1 MMIAPL
7 PIMQSILSQ
16 LPSEARQ
23 WTEGL
28 SWQQRRYVLSLC
40 HLLLSAPSEVQAEFL
55 DEYTADGIVAKLVQ
69 DQKTKEK
76 VEHYLQIFQ
85 IPRVLN
91 EKQLRIYIRQF
102 YIHSAHDLRCEPQ
115 IFLESVLQLVVD
127 PQEKK
132 NVFTYTLGF
141 ELLLMMFRMSWLQHE
156 RLYLMQINQE
166 WFLQT
171 YIKPIQ
177 YTHKINH
184 IITPKDE
191 RLFFAKRN
199 FFVQKPEV
207 SDKKAWELVMATFK
221 TETVTNLGFSVIR
234 HHNAFIFDSDYIFSE
249 EEEIETPLMSAVSLR
264 ESRSL

>member
-1 MMIAPL
+1 MTPL
-7 PIMQSILSQ
+7 STMQSILAQ

-28 SWQQRRYVLSLC
+28 SWQHRRYVLSLC

-76 VEHYLQIFQ
+76 VEHYLHLFQ
-85 IPRVLN
+85 IPTVLD
-91 EKQLRIYIRQF
+91 EKRLRLYIRQF
-102 YIHSAHDLRCEPQ
+102 YVHSAHDLRCKPQ
-115 IFLESVLQLVVD
+115 KFLESVLQLVVN
-127 PQEKK
+127 PQEKN

-141 ELLLMMFRMSWLQHE
+141 ELLLIMFSMSWLQHE

-166 WFLQT
+166 IFLNT

-177 YTHKINH
+177 HTHKINH

-191 RLFFAKRN
+191 RLFFAKRS
-199 FFVQKPEV
+199 FFVQKPQIPE
-207 SDKKAWELVMATFK
+207 KKARELVMATFS
-221 TETVTNLGFSVIR
+221 TEKVTNLGFAVIR
-234 HHNAFIFDSDYIFSE
+234 HQNAFVFDRDYIFSE
-249 EEEIETPLMSAVSLR
+249 EDAENPLI
-264 ESRSL
+264 

>member
-1 MMIAPL
+1 MTPL
-7 PIMQSILSQ
+7 STMQSILAQ

-28 SWQQRRYVLSLC
+28 SWQHRRYVLSLC

-76 VEHYLQIFQ
+76 VEHYLQLFQ
-85 IPRVLN
+85 IPTVLD
-91 EKQLRIYIRQF
+91 EKRLRLYIRQF
-102 YIHSAHDLRCEPQ
+102 YVHSAHDLRCKPQ
-115 IFLESVLQLVVD
+115 KFLESVLQLVVN
-127 PQEKK
+127 PQEKN

-141 ELLLMMFRMSWLQHE
+141 ELLLMMFSMSWLQHE

-166 WFLQT
+166 VFLNT

-177 YTHKINH
+177 HTHKINY

-191 RLFFAKRN
+191 RLFFAKRS
-199 FFVQKPEV
+199 FFVQKPQV
-207 SDKKAWELVMATFK
+207 SEKKARELVMATFN
-221 TETVTNLGFSVIR
+221 TETVTNLGLAVIR
-234 HHNAFIFDSDYIFSE
+234 HQNAFVFDRDYIFSE
-249 EEEIETPLMSAVSLR
+249 EDAENPLI
-264 ESRSL
+264 

>member
-1 MMIAPL
+1 MTPL
-7 PIMQSILSQ
+7 STMQSILAQ

-28 SWQQRRYVLSLC
+28 SWQHRRYVLSLC

-76 VEHYLQIFQ
+76 VEHYLQLFQ
-85 IPRVLN
+85 IPTVLD
-91 EKQLRIYIRQF
+91 EKRLRLYIRQF
-102 YIHSAHDLRCEPQ
+102 YIHSAHDLRCKPQ
-115 IFLESVLQLVVD
+115 KFLESVLQLVVN
-127 PQEKK
+127 PQEKN

-141 ELLLMMFRMSWLQHE
+141 ELLLMMFSMSWLQHE

-166 WFLQT
+166 VFLNT

-177 YTHKINH
+177 HTHKINY

-191 RLFFAKRN
+191 RLFFAKRS
-199 FFVQKPEV
+199 FFVQNPQV
-207 SDKKAWELVMATFK
+207 SEKKARELVMATFN
-221 TETVTNLGFSVIR
+221 TETVTNLGLAVIR
-234 HHNAFIFDSDYIFSE
+234 HQNAFVFDRDYIFSE
-249 EEEIETPLMSAVSLR
+249 EDAENPLI
-264 ESRSL
+264 